1 MGKGRGVKEKRAKEI
16 RGGMR
21 RRQGKSSI
29 RNGQKRLMH

>member
-16 RGGMR
+16 RGMR
-21 RRQGKSSI
+21 RRQGKSNV